1 MNLQTLNQKITK
13 SFQGCGVYL
22 IRIEHHLYVGS
33 SKNIKNRFLDHRKL
47 LKGNKH
53 HSNLLQNSYNKYGI
67 EKTYICIL
75 EFCSDGD
82 RLIREKYW
90 IDCLN
95 PDCNTVK
102 DPTNYAN
109 EPILN
114 HPSLSKEIHQY
125 SLEGN
130 YIQTFA
136 SANEAGRSLNKTGA
150 SISQAARK
158 SHSYNKSAYGY
169 LWSYEKVEKMNY
181 YQNNSA
187 KAKIKSI
194 NCFDIFTSKEYK
206 FDSIAEAI
214 RGLNPNYTNFDA
226 ECAIMSSI
234 AQRCKKEIGG
244 GYYLNRYIVKYTNQ
258 NSYFVGN
265 TNAIFNTE
273 LNCSYSN
280 KLIAISELGITMTEL
295 EKGLYK
301 TKKFIN
307 IAEIARVKLRE
318 SGKLFK
324 RQP

>member
-13 SFQGCGVYL
+13 QFQGCGVYL

-95 PDCNTVK
+95 PDCNTIK
-102 DPTNYAN
+102 DPTDYAN

-181 YQNNSA
+181 QNNSA

-206 FDSIAEAI
+206 FDSIADAV
-214 RGLNPNYTNFDA
+214 RVLHSNYSNFGA
-226 ECAIMSSI
+226 ECAAISSI
-234 AQRCKKEIGG
+234 ANRCKKENGG
-244 GYYLNRYIVKYTNQ
+244 GYYLNRYIIKYTDQ
-258 NSYFVGN
+258 NNYYLGH
-265 TNAIFNTE
+265 TNAVFDVDNI
-273 LNCSYSN
+273 CSYTN
-280 KLIAISELGITMTEL
+280 KKEAVLQLNISIQEL
-295 EKGLYK
+295 ESMLSI
-301 TKKFIN
+301 KKFIN